1 MTRGAL
7 HLKRA
12 LAALA
17 IGGILL
23 STPLVPGLMAFWC
36 DGRSVLEIFFDPS
49 GDGLFWGFVVFL
61 GAYLY
66 VFQDPTTPVATG
78 SFLLWGGEIATILF
92 LWRVRQRL
100 GQQLEKQTGWWDEAG
115 LGQANEREG
124 RKS

>member
-7 HLKRA
+7 HLKRV
-12 LAALA
+12 LTALA

-36 DGRSVLEIFFDPS
+36 DGRSVLEIFSDPS
-49 GDGLFWGFVVFL
+49 GDGLFWGFIVFL

-66 VFQDPTTPVATG
+66 VFQDPTTPVAAG
-78 SFLLWGGEIATILF
+78 SFLLWGGEIAAIFF
-92 LWRVRQRL
+92 LGRIWKRL
-100 GQQLEKQTGWWDEAG
+100 SRQLEKLNGWQDEAG
-115 LGQANEREG
+115 LAQENKHDG